1 MELEQFKQELKI
13 DSNLNDDIKTYLIHE
28 NIKKF
33 SKGNTD
39 YKTNIFSNFKLN
51 LKLLSSKEYIALY
64 HEILLK
70 AKNESELLALL
81 SKLDEKISSRND
93 ISTLRTNAIN
103 SIDASSSFYISL
115 GNTDPSIK
123 FINITLDNNALFY
136 DWNYEYKELKDE
148 KIINQFKDI
157 ILKYKNDLFEYSYNQ
172 ENVEKKLLRNLVLKG
187 KMRNSLQ
194 GNINSIKLSIYPEL
208 TIDEKL
214 LNDSYFKFKN
224 EVISFI
230 EQNNSKAATI
240 NNKRA

>member
-81 SKLDEKISSRND
+81 
-93 ISTLRTNAIN
+93 
-103 SIDASSSFYISL
+103 
-115 GNTDPSIK
+115 
-123 FINITLDNNALFY
+123 
-136 DWNYEYKELKDE
+136 
-148 KIINQFKDI
+148 
-157 ILKYKNDLFEYSYNQ
+157 
-172 ENVEKKLLRNLVLKG
+172 
-187 KMRNSLQ
+187 
-194 GNINSIKLSIYPEL
+194 
-208 TIDEKL
+208 
-214 LNDSYFKFKN
+214 
-224 EVISFI
+224 
-230 EQNNSKAATI
+230 
-240 NNKRA
+240 

>member
-115 GNTDPSIK
+115 GNTDP
-123 FINITLDNNALFY
+123 
-136 DWNYEYKELKDE
+136 
-148 KIINQFKDI
+148 QFKDI

-172 ENVEKKLLRNLVLKG
+172 ENVEKKLLRDLVLKG